1 MRRTAD
7 VRRPRLVFTGK
18 MTSPTSRVPSVA
30 APTTAHPTIARG
42 SLTYQAPATLA
53 RGTSKTPSPA
63 KASDTSK
70 TLATATPV
78 SVESPEVTPA
88 RPPAGIQNGSATSTP
103 TPTSA
108 RGVQSARPRPLSRAL
123 LLSAVAIAGGLVVGG
138 ITSFGQLLP
147 GTLNWLANS
156 VAGWSIPMILLVAW
170 ARGGVLRSAI
180 TGGLVFVAMSQGY
193 ALVSTL
199 RGYPDQGI
207 RWALIGLVAGPVL
220 GAATAL
226 LRHESRRIVAIAAGV
241 LGGVILG
248 DAVHGF
254 VAIPAGWGSW
264 VIVASGALAFLVV
277 TAVVLLR
284 AWRPTLLLVATA
296 AVVASAYALLLDPL
310 LGLVFR

>member
-1 MRRTAD
+1 MRRRAD
-7 VRRPRLVFTGK
+7 VRRPHPGLTGR
-18 MTSPTSRVPSVA
+18 MTSPTPHVPSVA

-42 SLTYQAPATLA
+42 SLTYQAPARPA
-53 RGTSKTPSPA
+53 RRTVETPP
-63 KASDTSK
+63 
-70 TLATATPV
+70 
-78 SVESPEVTPA
+78 SVESADVTQPGA
-88 RPPAGIQNGSATSTP
+88 RADEASLTSTP
-103 TPTSA
+103 TPTPSLP
-108 RGVQSARPRPLSRAL
+108 RVSRLPGPRPLSRAL
-123 LLSAVAIAGGLVVGG
+123 LLSAAAIAGGLLVGG

-207 RWALIGLVAGPVL
+207 RWALIGLIAGPVL

-226 LRHESRRIVAIAAGV
+226 LRHESRRIVAVAAGV

-254 VAIPAGWGSW
+254 VATPAGWGSW

-284 AWRPTLLLVATA
+284 AWRPTLLLIATA
-296 AVVASAYALLLDPL
+296 ALVASAYALLLDPL

>member
-1 MRRTAD
+1 M
-7 VRRPRLVFTGK
+7 
-18 MTSPTSRVPSVA
+18 A

-42 SLTYQAPATLA
+42 SLTYQAPARPA
-53 RGTSKTPSPA
+53 RRTVETPS
-63 KASDTSK
+63 
-70 TLATATPV
+70 
-78 SVESPEVTPA
+78 SVESADVTQPGA
-88 RPPAGIQNGSATSTP
+88 RADEATVTSTP
-103 TPTSA
+103 TPTPSLP
-108 RGVQSARPRPLSRAL
+108 RVSRLPGPRPLSRAL
-123 LLSAVAIAGGLVVGG
+123 LLSAAAIAGGLVVGG

-156 VAGWSIPMILLVAW
+156 VAGWSIPMVLLVAW

-254 VAIPAGWGSW
+254 VATPAGWGSW

-284 AWRPTLLLVATA
+284 AWRPTLLLAATA
-296 AVVASAYALLLDPL
+296 ALVASAYALLLDPL

>member
-1 MRRTAD
+1 MRRRAD
-7 VRRPRLVFTGK
+7 VRWPHPGLTGR
-18 MTSPTSRVPSVA
+18 MTSPTPHVPSVA

-42 SLTYQAPATLA
+42 SLTYQAPASPPRERA
-53 RGTSKTPSPA
+53 KTPSSHRAPRTGTAPA
-63 KASDTSK
+63 A
-70 TLATATPV
+70 V
-78 SVESPEVTPA
+78 
-88 RPPAGIQNGSATSTP
+88 P
-103 TPTSA
+103 TPGATESA
-108 RGVQSARPRPLSRAL
+108 GFDQPRPRAEESAVAPTPKRDVQPTAPPSLSRAL
-123 LLSAVAIAGGLVVGG
+123 LLSTVAIAGGLLVGG

-254 VAIPAGWGSW
+254 VATPAGWGSW

-284 AWRPTLLLVATA
+284 AWRPTLLLAATA
-296 AVVASAYALLLDPL
+296 AAVTAAYALLLDPL

>member
-1 MRRTAD
+1 MRRRAD
-7 VRRPRLVFTGK
+7 VRGPHPGLTGR
-18 MTSPTSRVPSVA
+18 MTSPTPHVPSVA

-42 SLTYQAPATLA
+42 SLTYQAPARPA
-53 RGTSKTPSPA
+53 RRTVETPS
-63 KASDTSK
+63 
-70 TLATATPV
+70 
-78 SVESPEVTPA
+78 SVESADVTQPGA
-88 RPPAGIQNGSATSTP
+88 RADEATVTSTP
-103 TPTSA
+103 TPTPSLP
-108 RGVQSARPRPLSRAL
+108 RVSRLPGPRPLSRTL
-123 LLSAVAIAGGLVVGG
+123 LLSAAAIAGGLVVGG

-156 VAGWSIPMILLVAW
+156 VAGWSIPLILLVAW

-226 LRHESRRIVAIAAGV
+226 LRQESRRIVAIAAGV

-254 VAIPAGWGSW
+254 IAIPAGWGSW
-264 VIVASGALAFLVV
+264 VIVASGAIAFLVV

-284 AWRPTLLLVATA
+284 AWRPTLLLAATA
-296 AVVASAYALLLDPL
+296 AVVASAYALVLDPL

>member
-1 MRRTAD
+1 MRRRAD
-7 VRRPRLVFTGK
+7 VCGPHRDLTGR
-18 MTSPTSRVPSVA
+18 MTSPTPRVPSVA

-42 SLTYQAPATLA
+42 SLTYQ
-53 RGTSKTPSPA
+53 
-63 KASDTSK
+63 D
-70 TLATATPV
+70 
-78 SVESPEVTPA
+78 PA
-88 RPPAGIQNGSATSTP
+88 RPARRTVETPSSFEPADVTQRGARADEATLTSTP
-103 TPTSA
+103 TPTPTLPPVSRLA
-108 RGVQSARPRPLSRAL
+108 GPRPLSRAL
-123 LLSAVAIAGGLVVGG
+123 LLSAVAIAGGLLVGG

-226 LRHESRRIVAIAAGV
+226 LRHESRRIVAVAAGV

-248 DAVHGF
+248 DAAHGF
-254 VAIPAGWGSW
+254 VATPAGWGSW

-277 TAVVLLR
+277 TGVVLLR
-284 AWRPTLLLVATA
+284 ARRPTLLLVTTA

>member
-1 MRRTAD
+1 MRRRAD
-7 VRRPRLVFTGK
+7 VREPSADLTGR
-18 MTSPTSRVPSVA
+18 MTSPTPHVPSVA

-42 SLTYQAPATLA
+42 SLTYQAPARLA
-53 RGTSKTPSPA
+53 RRTVETPS
-63 KASDTSK
+63 
-70 TLATATPV
+70 
-78 SVESPEVTPA
+78 SVESADVTPPGA
-88 RPPAGIQNGSATSTP
+88 RADEATVTSTP
-103 TPTSA
+103 TPTLPRVS
-108 RGVQSARPRPLSRAL
+108 RLTGPRPLSRAL

-156 VAGWSIPMILLVAW
+156 VAGWSIPLILLVAW
-170 ARGGVLRSAI
+170 ARGGVLRSTI

-254 VAIPAGWGSW
+254 VATPAGWGSW

>member
-1 MRRTAD
+1 
-7 VRRPRLVFTGK
+7 
-18 MTSPTSRVPSVA
+18 MTSPTPHVPSVA

-42 SLTYQAPATLA
+42 SLTYQAPARPA
-53 RGTSKTPSPA
+53 RRTVETPS
-63 KASDTSK
+63 
-70 TLATATPV
+70 
-78 SVESPEVTPA
+78 SVESADVTQPGA
-88 RPPAGIQNGSATSTP
+88 RADEATVTSTP
-103 TPTSA
+103 TPTPSLP
-108 RGVQSARPRPLSRAL
+108 RVSRLPGPRPLSRAL
-123 LLSAVAIAGGLVVGG
+123 LLSAAAIAGGLVVGG

-156 VAGWSIPMILLVAW
+156 VAGWSIPMVLLVAW

-254 VAIPAGWGSW
+254 VATPAGWGSW

-284 AWRPTLLLVATA
+284 AWRPTLLLAATA
-296 AVVASAYALLLDPL
+296 ALVASAYALLLDPL

>member
-1 MRRTAD
+1 MRRRAD
-7 VRRPRLVFTGK
+7 VRGPSADLTGR
-18 MTSPTSRVPSVA
+18 MTSPTPHVPSVA
-30 APTTAHPTIARG
+30 APTRAHPTIARG
-42 SLTYQAPATLA
+42 SVTYQAPARPA
-53 RGTSKTPSPA
+53 RRTVETPS
-63 KASDTSK
+63 
-70 TLATATPV
+70 
-78 SVESPEVTPA
+78 SVESADVTPPGA
-88 RPPAGIQNGSATSTP
+88 RADEATATSTP
-103 TPTSA
+103 TPTPTPTLPRVS
-108 RGVQSARPRPLSRAL
+108 RLTGPRPLSRAL

-156 VAGWSIPMILLVAW
+156 VAGWSIPMVLLVAW

-264 VIVASGALAFLVV
+264 VIVASGALAFLGV

-296 AVVASAYALLLDPL
+296 AVVASAYSLLLDPL

>member
-1 MRRTAD
+1 MRRRAD
-7 VRRPRLVFTGK
+7 VRGPHPDLTGR
-18 MTSPTSRVPSVA
+18 MTSPTPHVPSVA

-42 SLTYQAPATLA
+42 SLTYQAPEALA
-53 RGTSKTPSPA
+53 RRTVETPS
-63 KASDTSK
+63 
-70 TLATATPV
+70 
-78 SVESPEVTPA
+78 SVEPADVTRPGA
-88 RPPAGIQNGSATSTP
+88 RAEEAPVTSTP
-103 TPTSA
+103 TLPPTPA
-108 RGVQSARPRPLSRAL
+108 RDGRPTTPRPLSRAL

-156 VAGWSIPMILLVAW
+156 VAGWSIPLILLVAW

-226 LRHESRRIVAIAAGV
+226 LRHESRRIVAVAAGV

-248 DAVHGF
+248 DAAHGF
-254 VAIPAGWGSW
+254 VATPAGWGSW

-277 TAVVLLR
+277 TAIMLLR
-284 AWRPTLLLVATA
+284 SLRPTLLLVATA

>member
-1 MRRTAD
+1 MRRRAD
-7 VRRPRLVFTGK
+7 VRGPHPDLTGR
-18 MTSPTSRVPSVA
+18 MTSPTPHVPSVA

-42 SLTYQAPATLA
+42 SLTYQAPEAPA
-53 RGTSKTPSPA
+53 RRTVETPS
-63 KASDTSK
+63 
-70 TLATATPV
+70 
-78 SVESPEVTPA
+78 SVEPADVTQPGA
-88 RPPAGIQNGSATSTP
+88 RAEEAPVTSTLTLPPTP
-103 TPTSA
+103 TPPQDGRLT
-108 RGVQSARPRPLSRAL
+108 RPRPLSRAL

-156 VAGWSIPMILLVAW
+156 VAGWSIPLILLVAW

-226 LRHESRRIVAIAAGV
+226 LRHESRRIVAVAAGV
-241 LGGVILG
+241 LGGVILA
-248 DAVHGF
+248 DAAHGF
-254 VAIPAGWGSW
+254 VATPAGWGSW

-277 TAVVLLR
+277 TAVLLLR
-284 AWRPTLLLVATA
+284 AWRPTLLLAATA

>member
-1 MRRTAD
+1 MRRRAD
-7 VRRPRLVFTGK
+7 VRWPHPDLTGR
-18 MTSPTSRVPSVA
+18 MTSPTPHVPSVA

-42 SLTYQAPATLA
+42 SLRYQALSSSAPESTPTL
-53 RGTSKTPSPA
+53 
-63 KASDTSK
+63 
-70 TLATATPV
+70 
-78 SVESPEVTPA
+78 
-88 RPPAGIQNGSATSTP
+88 TP
-103 TPTSA
+103 TPTSTPAPTPTQA
-108 RGVQSARPRPLSRAL
+108 RDGRPAAPRPLSRAL

-254 VAIPAGWGSW
+254 VATPAGWGSW

-284 AWRPTLLLVATA
+284 AWRPTLLLAATA

>member
-1 MRRTAD
+1 
-7 VRRPRLVFTGK
+7 
-18 MTSPTSRVPSVA
+18 MTSPTPHVPSVA

-42 SLTYQAPATLA
+42 SLTYQAPARPA
-53 RGTSKTPSPA
+53 RRTVETPS
-63 KASDTSK
+63 
-70 TLATATPV
+70 
-78 SVESPEVTPA
+78 SVESADVTQPGA
-88 RPPAGIQNGSATSTP
+88 RADEATVTSTP
-103 TPTSA
+103 TPTPSLP
-108 RGVQSARPRPLSRAL
+108 RVSRLPGPRPLSRAL
-123 LLSAVAIAGGLVVGG
+123 LLSAAAIAGGLVVGG

-156 VAGWSIPMILLVAW
+156 VAGWSIPLILLVAW

-226 LRHESRRIVAIAAGV
+226 LRQESRRIVAIAAGV

-254 VAIPAGWGSW
+254 IAIPAGWGSW
-264 VIVASGALAFLVV
+264 VIVASGAIAFLVV

-284 AWRPTLLLVATA
+284 AWRPTLLLAATA
-296 AVVASAYALLLDPL
+296 AVVASAYALVLDPL

>member
-1 MRRTAD
+1 
-7 VRRPRLVFTGK
+7 
-18 MTSPTSRVPSVA
+18 MTSPTPHVPSVA

-42 SLTYQAPATLA
+42 SLTYQ
-53 RGTSKTPSPA
+53 
-63 KASDTSK
+63 
-70 TLATATPV
+70 
-78 SVESPEVTPA
+78 TPA
-88 RPPAGIQNGSATSTP
+88 RPARRTVETPSSVESADVTPPGARANEATVTSTP
-103 TPTSA
+103 TPTPPPTPTPTMPRVS
-108 RGVQSARPRPLSRAL
+108 RLTGPRPLSRAL

-156 VAGWSIPMILLVAW
+156 VAGWSIPLILLVAW

-226 LRHESRRIVAIAAGV
+226 LRNESRRIVAIAAGV

-264 VIVASGALAFLVV
+264 VIVASGALAFLAV

-296 AVVASAYALLLDPL
+296 AVVASAYSLLLDPL